1 MSVILGD
8 EAACAYLL
16 ETHSLTRKPRTMRK
30 LRVIGGG
37 PRFRVFAGRFAGYPK
52 EELDAWV
59 VERLGG
65 IAGSTSEIH
74 SIHRKAE
81 GSSPRDDDDTGLMP
95 AA

>member
-1 MSVILGD
+1 MSVIFGD

-16 ETHSLTRKPRTMRK
+16 ETHGITRKPRTMRK

-37 PRFRVFAGRFAGYPK
+37 PRFQVFAGRFAGYPK

-65 IAGSTSEIH
+65 IVRSTSEIH
-74 SIHRKAE
+74 SIHRKAA
-81 GSSPRDDDDTGLMP
+81 GGSPRDADSLD
-95 AA
+95 